1 MDEKK
6 NDIPGGEG
14 GEDLVKFLQNN
25 EKKIADAWIIDRL
38 KNAKI
43 RADLISKEDM
53 DARSNLIIKTFTDAI
68 AKGNL
73 EDISRGEYGSL
84 NQLWYETSKE
94 FAARGFTFFE
104 TGTYFFSLKDT
115 IIEYL
120 QKEYTAKTGN
130 LNQAAIIVSNLFDNL
145 ALTAFDSFLKGREQT
160 IKTYVKV
167 MSEMATPV
175 LLLWKYILFL
185 PIVGVVDSKRA
196 QTIMEQLLQQISE
209 KNSKIL
215 ILDILG
221 VAVVDSAVA
230 NHIIKITRAT
240 KLMGCESII
249 TGISSSIAQTMV
261 SLGIDLAGLITKSTL
276 IDGLEY
282 AFALLGLQVTP
293 NQTPGKK

>member
-43 RADLISKEDM
+43 RADLISGEDM
-53 DARSNLIIKTFTDAI
+53 NARSNLIIKTFTDVI

-73 EDISRGEYGSL
+73 EDISRDEYAPL
-84 NQLWYETSKE
+84 NQLLDETSKE
-94 FAARGFTFFE
+94 FAARGFTLFE

-175 LLLWKYILFL
+175 LLLWKNILFL

-196 QTIMEQLLQQISE
+196 QTIMEQVLQQISE

-215 ILDILG
+215 ILDIMG

-230 NHIIKITRAT
+230 NHIIKVTRAT

-293 NQTPGKK
+293 NRTPGKK